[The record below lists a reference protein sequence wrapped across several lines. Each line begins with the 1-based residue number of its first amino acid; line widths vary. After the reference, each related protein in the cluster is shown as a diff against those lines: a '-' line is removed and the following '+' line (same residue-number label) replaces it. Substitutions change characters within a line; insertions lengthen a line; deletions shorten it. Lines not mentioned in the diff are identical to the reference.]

1 MRCGGAKGVRGVNY
15 DEGGLIGTYVSQFGL
30 PMGKGRTYLEQIV
43 ALDVENEFRT
53 DCEMYVKIISR
64 RHGITATA
72 VKQAIGRF
80 LSKGW
85 NMGYVEGWKK
95 ADPLGKRGAAGDRR
109 GHFPH
114 LPQLSGLCKRLQGV
128 KENHWV
134 PARRGKRQPERS
146 GCLFL
151 RQGRRERI
159 ACAFSPFML

>member
-1 MRCGGAKGVRGVNY
+1 MNY

-53 DCEMYVKIISR
+53 DCEMYVKVISR

-95 ADPLGKRGAAGDRR
+95 LIRWEKEAPPETGAAI
-109 GHFPH
+109 
-114 LPQLSGLCKRLQGV
+114 
-128 KENHWV
+128 
-134 PARRGKRQPERS
+134 
-146 GCLFL
+146 FL
-151 RQGRRERI
+151 ICRNYRAFAKDCRE
-159 ACAFSPFML
+159 